1 MKIASATIRILNR
14 ACAIV
19 ALAIA
24 LAVAPVRRTCL
35 YCLYACRSVQL
46 GPIAVR
52 RAAPP
57 CSRAQSAPR
66 PRAAR

>member
-24 LAVAPVRRTCL
+24 LAVVPYAVPVSTASMPAALCNWGQ
-35 YCLYACRSVQL
+35 SQS
-46 GPIAVR
+46 P
-52 RAAPP
+52 AAPP